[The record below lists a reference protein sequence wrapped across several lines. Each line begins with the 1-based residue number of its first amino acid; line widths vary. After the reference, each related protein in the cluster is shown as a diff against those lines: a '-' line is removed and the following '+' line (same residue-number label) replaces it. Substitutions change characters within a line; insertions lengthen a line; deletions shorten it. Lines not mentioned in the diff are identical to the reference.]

1 MILGDTGIVYD
12 HFANTC
18 NLTLVIETAAAI
30 IDHHKQYMW
39 RGPIRHRGDRQ
50 QKNKNKK
57 ETIGTYCLY
66 LSGSLNIDHNCIRQ
80 LKSMPLPLFVSAVVP
95 RRVATLTPLSP
106 LAILTTLT
114 GYPCHLCYPSLRV
127 VCNMITINLRF
138 CIKIMTDR

>member
-1 MILGDTGIVYD
+1 MISGDTGIVYD
-12 HFANTC
+12 HFANAC

-39 RGPIRHRGDRQ
+39 RGPIRHKGDRQ
-50 QKNKNKK
+50 QKKTKK
-57 ETIGTYCLY
+57 GDNWYILFVFVRKFEYR
-66 LSGSLNIDHNCIRQ
+66 SQ
-80 LKSMPLPLFVSAVVP
+80 LDQTAQSMPLPLFVSAVVP

-114 GYPCHLCYPSLRV
+114 GYPRHLCYPSLRV
-127 VCNMITINLRF
+127 VRNMITINLRF